1 MHLSCQQR
9 AGQAAS
15 AAPHLGVWLLSAA
28 VSFALGVVALPAGG
42 DEPQRFFE
50 YLYIESNS
58 GDSSGGHAAICF
70 ANRCYHFQQDEE
82 QTIRLHEDDSEEF
95 DYRYR
100 LLGNRT
106 IHASR
111 FEVSASA
118 YDRLQSA
125 FEARLR
131 VQDRQYE
138 VLESLVRDR
147 QLIEHLLGQDDAG
160 GVQLPGSAYFFAD
173 ESVDFLQRSPFE
185 TRPEEGRSSGRA
197 EDLALNSITTP
208 LGLRRPRLSRGHL
221 EARPLSLSTLSDERD
236 ETHPGVADTE
246 RSAALDRL
254 AARVRATYGDDIL
267 EGRAAALRADIARL
281 IPATDATT
289 LPAPEATK
297 LPLVPPGFATRYREL
312 VSGWLAL
319 EALRAALP
327 LRAGSFH
334 APQDAEFALA
344 PDEINVLR
352 VYATQLTEA
361 LVRLPASNRP
371 DWGYP
376 MLVGMA
382 RLVALEA
389 SIESGHLVLLDDFSE
404 DAPVVS
410 PAIVSKH
417 AETLAQVRDE
427 RRADLLTARH
437 QLFDAASPSE
447 AHLSLLETAGN
458 LFIDIQHALVWGSPM
473 RVYTGHL
480 VPMKGAVRRDW
491 PVPHFSP
498 AVLRRALGVAHD
510 RERTYRVALKEL
522 YPYDLFSHNCVTEIF
537 RTMDAG
543 MVSTDPG
550 GLPNPAAV
558 RTASDARP
566 EGYVEWRRTL
576 SFIPF
581 LSARAIGT
589 TYRVAETVERPSY
602 RRLTLDQM
610 YTHENVVRVDLR
622 ESNVFTAQ
630 SYERNPDDPIFLFFT
645 DDVVLRRPLY
655 GIANLAV
662 GIGGTLA
669 GLALLPVDGGATL
682 RAGLD
687 GALFSVPEMAFIN
700 IRKGSLAFA
709 PRRWLSE

>member
-1 MHLSCQQR
+1 MSLQC
-9 AGQAAS
+9 GQALDTPPKEGGYS
-15 AAPHLGVWLLSAA
+15 GRTVFSLVCFRSCRVAPFFWARIEALHGLFGIVPLGVWLLSAA
-28 VSFALGVVALPAGG
+28 VSFTLGVVALPAGG
-42 DEPQRFFE
+42 EEPQRFFE

-70 ANRCYHFQQDEE
+70 ANRCYHFQQDEA

-147 QLIEHLLGQDDAG
+147 QLIERLLGQDDAG

-173 ESVDFLQRSPFE
+173 QQDE
-185 TRPEEGRSSGRA
+185 TRPGA
-197 EDLALNSITTP
+197 
-208 LGLRRPRLSRGHL
+208 
-221 EARPLSLSTLSDERD
+221 
-236 ETHPGVADTE
+236 ADTE
-246 RSAALDRL
+246 RCAALDRL
-254 AARVRATYGDDIL
+254 AARVRATYGNEFLERRLAGLRDDI
-267 EGRAAALRADIARL
+267 GRLL
-281 IPATDATT
+281 PATEPTT

-297 LPLVPPGFATRYREL
+297 LPLVPAGFATRYREL

-334 APQDAEFALA
+334 APQDAEFALT

-352 VYATQLTEA
+352 AYATQLTEA

-427 RRADLLTARH
+427 RRADLLAARH

-491 PVPHFSP
+491 PVPQLSA
-498 AVLRRALGVAHD
+498 AVLRRA
-510 RERTYRVALKEL
+510 
-522 YPYDLFSHNCVTEIF
+522 
-537 RTMDAG
+537 AG
-543 MVSTDPG
+543 GS
-550 GLPNPAAV
+550 
-558 RTASDARP
+558 ARP
-566 EGYVEWRRTL
+566 RAHLPRCAQGTL
-576 SFIPF
+576 SLRLVLAQLRHRD
-581 LSARAIGT
+581 LSHHGRSDGIHRSWWA
-589 TYRVAETVERPSY
+589 
-602 RRLTLDQM
+602 
-610 YTHENVVRVDLR
+610 
-622 ESNVFTAQ
+622 AQ
-630 SYERNPDDPIFLFFT
+630 S
-645 DDVVLRRPLY
+645 
-655 GIANLAV
+655 G
-662 GIGGTLA
+662 
-669 GLALLPVDGGATL
+669 GGAH
-682 RAGLD
+682 R
-687 GALFSVPEMAFIN
+687 E
-700 IRKGSLAFA
+700 
-709 PRRWLSE
+709 